1 MSSVPVPQIPQYRV
15 TLFFGP
21 EPLKGQPSGVSC
33 VFNVKKRSWKAG
45 VQVAVEIEEGQ
56 LAKARQV
63 VGFEDWLKGELDVV
77 PEAERDQYD
86 GRARDLFVQGMCA
99 LKLDLALEAG
109 LRQET
114 RNLTLEMFVSELNHA
129 LPRQADRLKS
139 QILAE
144 LDLGGR

>member
-21 EPLKGQPSGVSC
+21 EPLNRQPTGVSC

-45 VQVAVEIEEGQ
+45 VQVAVEMEEEQ
-56 LAKARQV
+56 LARTRQV
-63 VGFEDWLKGELDVV
+63 IGFEDWLKEELRVV
-77 PEAERDQYD
+77 PLAERDQYD
-86 GRARDLFVQGMCA
+86 SRARDLFVQGVCA
-99 LKLDLALEAG
+99 LKLALALEAG
-109 LRQET
+109 LRQEN
-114 RNLTLEMFVSELNHA
+114 RNLTVETLVNELDHA

-144 LDLGGR
+144 LDLGER